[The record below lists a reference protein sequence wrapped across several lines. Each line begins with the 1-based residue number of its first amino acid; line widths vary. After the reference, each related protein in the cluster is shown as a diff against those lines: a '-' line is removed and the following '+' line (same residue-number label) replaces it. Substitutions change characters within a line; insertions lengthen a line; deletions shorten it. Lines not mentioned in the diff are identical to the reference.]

1 MLDHVIAVANGKGGA
16 GKTTLAAQ
24 LGGISANSGWHVLL
38 VDLDAQGNLGR
49 DLGYYDTDGNDHGAA
64 LATAVVTRK
73 PPAPL
78 RDVRPGLD
86 VLAAGRETLTTEAT
100 IAARRANDPD
110 ALALIETVLTPLA
123 SDYDLIVFDCPP
135 ATHAPIVDAAL
146 TAAHWLLIPTF
157 RDEASLD
164 GLERMADKVARIRGG
179 GDNPS
184 LELLGVA
191 MINFAPRGIDTRN
204 VRSELTAALGAD
216 LVFATPVRENANAA
230 AHARKLG
237 MLQYEYELA
246 AADQQ
251 PWYKQPGARRFSRSA
266 TGLSADYQALVQ
278 EILTRY
284 IARTNRAATT

>member
-1 MLDHVIAVANGKGGA
+1 MLDNLIAVANGKGGA

-24 LGGISANSGWHVLL
+24 LGGIAANSGWHVLL

-64 LATAVVTRK
+64 LATAVVTRM

-86 VLAAGRETLTTEAT
+86 VLPAGRETLTTEAT
-100 IAARRANDPD
+100 IAARRANEPD
-110 ALALIETVLTPLA
+110 ALALIENVLTPLA
-123 SDYDLIVFDCPP
+123 CDYDLIVFDCPP

-146 TAAHWLLIPTF
+146 TAARWLLIPTF

-164 GLERMADKVARIRGG
+164 GLERMADKVARIRDD
-179 GDNPS
+179 GDNPD

-191 MINFAPRGIDTRN
+191 MINFSPRGIDTRN
-204 VRSELTAALGAD
+204 VRSELTAALGDD
-216 LVFATPVRENANAA
+216 LVFTTAVRENANAA

-251 PWYKQPGARRFSRSA
+251 PWYKQPQTRRFSRSA

-278 EILTRY
+278 EMLTRY
-284 IARTNRAATT
+284 IARTDQVETA

>member
-1 MLDHVIAVANGKGGA
+1 MLDHLVAIANGKGGA

-24 LGGISANSGWHVLL
+24 LGGIAANSGWHVLL

-64 LATAVVTRK
+64 LATAVVTRTA
-73 PPAPL
+73 PAPL

-86 VLAAGRETLTTEAT
+86 VLPAGRETLTTEAT

-110 ALALIETVLTPLA
+110 APKLIENVLAPLA
-123 SDYDLIVFDCPP
+123 GDYDLIVCDCPP

-146 TAAHWLLIPTF
+146 TAARWLLIPTF

-179 GDNPS
+179 DNPD

-191 MINFAPRGIDTRN
+191 MINFALRGIDTRT
-204 VRSELTAALGAD
+204 VRAELSAALGDD
-216 LVFATPVRENANAA
+216 LVFATAVRENANAA

-266 TGLSADYQALVQ
+266 TGRSADYQALVN
-278 EILTRY
+278 EILGRY
-284 IARTNRAATT
+284 ISLTDQAVTA